1 MAQIFEEGG
10 NFVPV
15 TYIVCEPN
23 VICQIKTTDKDGLD
37 AIVLGA
43 EKLKKERKTKKFRT
57 LCQFAGQ
64 GGDLKKGDEIKA
76 DLFEDGEKVTVT
88 SVSKGKGFQGQVRR
102 YNFKVAR
109 ITHGT
114 KDARHGST
122 GACAMPGRTK
132 PGLKMAGR
140 MGTDQVTLH
149 DRIVVKVDVSRN
161 LIAIK
166 GPIPGAKNSI
176 VYLKKQA

>member
-15 TYIVCEPN
+15 TYVVCEPN
-23 VICQIKTTDKDGLD
+23 TICQVKTQEKDGFD
-37 AIVLGA
+37 AVVLGG
-43 EKLKKERKTKKFRT
+43 EKLNKPRKTKKFRAIS
-57 LCQFAGQ
+57 QFH
-64 GGDLKKGDEIKA
+64 GGSDLKAGDEITA
-76 DLFEDGEKVTVT
+76 DIFADGEKVTIT

-102 YNFKVAR
+102 HNFTVAR
-109 ITHGT
+109 KTHGT
-114 KDARHGST
+114 KDPRHGST

-140 MGTDQVTLH
+140 MGSDRVTLH
-149 DRIVVKVDVSRN
+149 DRIVVKVDASRN